1 MLSRNRSLLS
11 IVRRSKLAPN
21 SYVSAFSRLDSVC
34 VGALSSIG
42 WFNIIQDTD
51 IGVGCA
57 IGSHC
62 HIGAL
67 NHNYQFP
74 VQRFSQRSF
83 GLKANRTVIE
93 NDVWIGKGVTITSGS
108 YVATGAVVAAHSFV
122 NKNVEPYEI
131 VGGTPIKTIGYRFDK
146 TIREILLRMKPWQ
159 LSDEELIS
167 KFSDNFSLDSFLS
180 DCNVTNNN

>member
-1 MLSRNRSLLS
+1 MISRNKSLLS
-11 IVRRSKLAPN
+11 FVRRSTLEPN
-21 SYVSAFSRLDSVC
+21 SYVSAFTRLDNVC

-42 WFNIIQDTD
+42 WFNLIQDTD

-67 NHNYQFP
+67 NHIYELP

-83 GLKANRTVIE
+83 GIKANRTVIGD
-93 NDVWIGKGVTITSGS
+93 DVWIGKGVTISSGS

-122 NKNVEPYEI
+122 NKNIEPYEI
-131 VGGTPIKTIGYRFDK
+131 VGGAPIKTIGYRFDK
-146 TIREILLRMKPWQ
+146 TTREILLRMKPWQ

-167 KFSDNFSLDSFLS
+167 KFSDNFSLESFLS
-180 DCNVTNNN
+180 DYNVTNNN